1 MNSEH
6 IEELIQMFTA
16 NAIDWGIKIIL
27 ALVIFFVGKW
37 IAKKITDLFRKTMTA
52 RNVDPTLTAFIIN
65 IIYYLA
71 LIFVCIAALSQVG
84 IQTASLV
91 AVIGAA
97 GLAIGL
103 ALQGSLSNFAA
114 GVMLI
119 LFRPLK
125 VGDFVDAGGAMGT
138 IREVGIF
145 NSTMLTPDNKTII
158 VPNSNITGGNITN
171 FSTQPERRVDFVIGV
186 SYNSDVKRV
195 KEVLAEVVNADERVI
210 KEKGITIGLLELA
223 DSSVNFAVR
232 QWVKSSDY
240 WGVYFDLMENIK
252 LRLDAEGIEIPFP
265 QMDVHLDKPE

>member
-1 MNSEH
+1 MDQES
-6 IEELIQMFTA
+6 IEEIMQMVTA
-16 NAIDWGIKIIL
+16 NAIDWGIKIVL
-27 ALVIFFVGKW
+27 ALAIFFIGKW
-37 IAKKITDLFRKTMTA
+37 LAKKITDLIRKAMTSKD
-52 RNVDPTLTAFIIN
+52 VDPTLSAFIVN

-71 LIFVCIAALSQVG
+71 LAFIGIAALSQVG

-125 VGDFVDAGGAMGT
+125 VGDFVDAGGAMGSVK
-138 IREVGIF
+138 EVGIF
-145 NSTMLTPDNKTII
+145 CSTILTGDNKTVI

-171 FSTQPERRVDFVIGV
+171 FSTQPERRVDLVIGV
-186 SYNSDVKRV
+186 SYDADIKMV
-195 KEVLAEVVNADERVI
+195 KEVLSEVVNADARVLQ
-210 KEKGITIGLLELA
+210 EKGITIGLLELA

-232 QWVKSSDY
+232 QWVKSADY

-252 LRLDAEGIEIPFP
+252 LRLDAEGIEIPYP

>member
-1 MNSEH
+1 MDQEN
-6 IEELIQMFTA
+6 IEEIIQTLA
-16 NAIDWGIKIIL
+16 TNGIDWGGKILFAL
-27 ALVIFFVGKW
+27 AIFFIGKW
-37 IAKKITDLFRKTMTA
+37 LAKKITDLIRRTMVS
-52 RNVDPTLTAFIIN
+52 RNVDPTLTSFIVN

-71 LIFVCIAALSQVG
+71 LAFVVIAALTKVG

-125 VGDFVDAGGAMGT
+125 VGDFVEAGGAMGSVK
-138 IREVGIF
+138 EVGIF
-145 NSTMLTPDNKTII
+145 NSILLTPDNKTIV
-158 VPNSNITGGNITN
+158 VPNSNITSENITN
-171 FSTQPERRVDFVIGV
+171 FSTQDERRVDLVIGV
-186 SYNSDVKRV
+186 SYEADVKKV
-195 KEVLAEVVNADERVI
+195 KEVLLEIVNADERI
-210 KEKGITIGLLELA
+210 LTEKGITIGLLELA

-252 LRLDAEGIEIPFP
+252 LRLDAEGIEIPYP